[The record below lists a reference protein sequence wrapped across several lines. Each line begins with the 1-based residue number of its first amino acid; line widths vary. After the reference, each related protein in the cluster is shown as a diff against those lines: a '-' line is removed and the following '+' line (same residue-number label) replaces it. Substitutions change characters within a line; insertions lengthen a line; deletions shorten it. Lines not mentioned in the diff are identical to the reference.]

1 MVQLFLSDD
10 SQSSLIHPFV
20 CLLPIVVTFRSPRT
34 FEVDTSDKSS
44 TLTENLSCED
54 YLLFWLLA
62 CCGWSELLPLHSLRQ
77 AFLDSQRH
85 PPLRGSQL
93 NWMISH
99 PHQCFRLSFSRQ
111 HQQMSEEEPLIKQ
124 EKSELLVSSQF
135 IGSKHCNIL
144 FKMIFLLV
152 LDWPLN

>member
-77 AFLDSQRH
+77 AFLDSQRY

-99 PHQCFRLSFSRQ
+99 PHNVFGSHSQDNTKRC
-111 HQQMSEEEPLIKQ
+111 EEEPLIKQ